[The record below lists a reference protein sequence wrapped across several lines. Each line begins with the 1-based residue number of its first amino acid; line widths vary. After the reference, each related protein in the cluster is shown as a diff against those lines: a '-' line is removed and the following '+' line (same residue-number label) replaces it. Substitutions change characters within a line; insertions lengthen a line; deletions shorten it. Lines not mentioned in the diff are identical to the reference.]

1 MSFITI
7 SAFTVIYVKHK
18 NRLINIDI
26 ERSEKKLSNEL
37 NEHKRLLDIKA
48 QLIDKKLT
56 DSNIKRILGMEIPEV
71 PVVPSGDDDDPNN
84 AIDDGDAYYRCCVR
98 SGIISSIRDA
108 KGCGDD
114 TVFCEDSGV

>member
-1 MSFITI
+1 MRIMINLIILSFITI

-56 DSNIKRILGMEIPEV
+56 DSNIKRILGMEIPDKNKV
-71 PVVPSGDDDDPNN
+71 IY
-84 AIDDGDAYYRCCVR
+84 IDLV
-98 SGIISSIRDA
+98 
-108 KGCGDD
+108 
-114 TVFCEDSGV
+114 E

>member
-1 MSFITI
+1 MRIMINLIILSFITI

-37 NEHKRLLDIKA
+37 NKHKRLLDIKA

-56 DSNIKRILGMEIPEV
+56 DSNIKRILGMEIP
-71 PVVPSGDDDDPNN
+71 DKNKIIY
-84 AIDDGDAYYRCCVR
+84 IDLV
-98 SGIISSIRDA
+98 
-108 KGCGDD
+108 
-114 TVFCEDSGV
+114 E

>member
-1 MSFITI
+1 MINLIILTLITI

-26 ERSEKKLSNEL
+26 EKSEKKLSDEL

-56 DSNIKRILGMEIPEV
+56 DSNIKRILGMEIP
-71 PVVPSGDDDDPNN
+71 DKNKIIY
-84 AIDDGDAYYRCCVR
+84 IDLV
-98 SGIISSIRDA
+98 
-108 KGCGDD
+108 
-114 TVFCEDSGV
+114 E

>member
-1 MSFITI
+1 MRIMINLIILSFITI

-56 DSNIKRILGMEIPEV
+56 DSNIKRILGMEIP
-71 PVVPSGDDDDPNN
+71 DKNKIIY
-84 AIDDGDAYYRCCVR
+84 IDLV
-98 SGIISSIRDA
+98 
-108 KGCGDD
+108 
-114 TVFCEDSGV
+114 E

>member
-1 MSFITI
+1 MRIMINLIILSFITI

-56 DSNIKRILGMEIPEV
+56 DSNIKRILGMDIP
-71 PVVPSGDDDDPNN
+71 DKNKIIY
-84 AIDDGDAYYRCCVR
+84 IDLV
-98 SGIISSIRDA
+98 
-108 KGCGDD
+108 
-114 TVFCEDSGV
+114 E

>member
-1 MSFITI
+1 MRIMINLIILSFITI

-26 ERSEKKLSNEL
+26 ENLEKKLSNEL

-56 DSNIKRILGMEIPEV
+56 DSNIKRILGMEIP
-71 PVVPSGDDDDPNN
+71 DKNKIIY
-84 AIDDGDAYYRCCVR
+84 IDLV
-98 SGIISSIRDA
+98 
-108 KGCGDD
+108 
-114 TVFCEDSGV
+114 E

>member
-1 MSFITI
+1 MRIMINLIILSFITI

-56 DSNIKRILGMEIPEV
+56 DSNIKRILGMEIP
-71 PVVPSGDDDDPNN
+71 DKNKIIY
-84 AIDDGDAYYRCCVR
+84 IDLV
-98 SGIISSIRDA
+98 
-108 KGCGDD
+108 K
-114 TVFCEDSGV
+114 

>member
-1 MSFITI
+1 MINLMILSFITI

-37 NEHKRLLDIKA
+37 NKHKRLLDIKA

-56 DSNIKRILGMEIPEV
+56 DSNIKRILGMEIP
-71 PVVPSGDDDDPNN
+71 DKNKIIY
-84 AIDDGDAYYRCCVR
+84 IDLV
-98 SGIISSIRDA
+98 
-108 KGCGDD
+108 
-114 TVFCEDSGV
+114 E